1 VTSPR
6 DVRFTPNNGRWTG
19 HPSQHLAVGL
29 KTPRDEGVPI
39 TVVSFTLLLRLLLG
53 AKMPLVT
60 LARANRF
67 RAASAL
73 DSGVSKVC
81 GATADLGWTFRLDP
95 PLLIWL

>member
-29 KTPRDEGVPI
+29 ETPRDEGVPI

-60 LARANRF
+60 LEIERAQIGFAQQARSI
-67 RAASAL
+67 AAFPKCVGRRLTS
-73 DSGVSKVC
+73 DGH
-81 GATADLGWTFRLDP
+81 LGSI
-95 PLLIWL
+95 PLC